1 MKRLLADYYLA
12 SVMVPS
18 SKLVLTTIG
27 REQRDSGVAKLKEAI
42 LQDGF
47 MDEFAPIATIMS
59 PLREDQ
65 SVEDAIALDSFRL
78 KVIDGNHRV
87 KAVQMIDQEQ
97 GKETRILVRVHSV
110 MGMKT
115 MRMVASGKIV

>member
-1 MKRLLADYYLA
+1 MKKLLADYYIA

-47 MDEFAPIATIMS
+47 MDEFAPIATLMK
-59 PLREDQ
+59 PLSEGQ
-65 SVEDAIALDSFRL
+65 SLEDAIALDSFRL

-87 KAVQMIDQEQ
+87 KAMQMIDQDET
-97 GKETRILVRVHSV
+97 KKTRILVRVHSV
-110 MGMKT
+110 MGTNT
-115 MRMVASGKIV
+115 MRMVAAGMIL